1 MFWTPV
7 RAVKGLVLSIDV
19 LLRNAPLFYIQLYI
33 WETRTD
39 QNSSDSISQCT
50 LVPKVFISN
59 IKEISLS
66 WLRTLP
72 TVLTSYAENVKNIF
86 PKVFLL
92 QILHLF
98 SICFAMKYENRNS
111 PRAVLTN
118 KLSSITN
125 KVLCFLEGSR
135 KIGSIF
141 FSRKFFT
148 IFSQIV

>member
-1 MFWTPV
+1 MFLSFKSEYVFWTPV

-92 QILHLF
+92 
-98 SICFAMKYENRNS
+98 
-111 PRAVLTN
+111 
-118 KLSSITN
+118 
-125 KVLCFLEGSR
+125 
-135 KIGSIF
+135 
-141 FSRKFFT
+141 
-148 IFSQIV
+148 